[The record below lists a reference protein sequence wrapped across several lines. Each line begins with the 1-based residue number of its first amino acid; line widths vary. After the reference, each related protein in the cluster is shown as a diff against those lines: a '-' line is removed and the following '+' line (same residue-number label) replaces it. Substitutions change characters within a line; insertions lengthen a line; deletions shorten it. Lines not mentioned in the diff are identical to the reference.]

1 MGTDFP
7 VIFHYEAF
15 AELEQTKSWYN
26 QQAERLGEAF
36 FQEVQLAISRI
47 QHTPQTWPVY
57 THGTRRFLLHRFPF
71 GIVYQHTAI
80 KIHIL
85 AVMHLKRKPDYWKK
99 RGA

>member
-15 AELEQTKSWYN
+15 AELEQTKYWYN

-47 QHTPQTWPVY
+47 QPHHKPGQSTRMAPVVFSCIDSLLELSIN
-57 THGTRRFLLHRFPF
+57 TR
-71 GIVYQHTAI
+71 Q
-80 KIHIL
+80 
-85 AVMHLKRKPDYWKK
+85 
-99 RGA
+99 

>member
-15 AELEQTKSWYN
+15 AELEQTKYWYN

-57 THGTRRFLLHRFPF
+57 TVPVVFSCIDSLLELSINTR
-71 GIVYQHTAI
+71 Q
-80 KIHIL
+80 
-85 AVMHLKRKPDYWKK
+85 
-99 RGA
+99 